1 MLGKTH
7 FVLGMASALVI
18 TRPQTVPGVIT
29 AMTAGAIGGWIVD
42 FDMRNRN
49 NDEQSEEARLE
60 NVYDAVID
68 GLFIVAFILLDFFIG
83 KGMCQYVIENWG
95 VRTWGSLIGLLI
107 LLIFGLYSKHRTF
120 THSFLALAL
129 FSGLVYLFCRPATIP
144 FAIGYASHL
153 ISDLFNYLGLQLFY
167 PLKWR
172 PCLKVCKSDKTTNHI
187 LFWISLVIDVLFGAF
202 LFASG
207 MNGIDQSSSNFI
219 SYITEK
225 RLFEVSFHFNF
236 VQAYLIFVNILTFLG
251 FQANQYQYQVDQGN
265 AYYRG
270 VEYDEDDYETPGTR
284 FQTWLLNLFTFL
296 GGGIGMLV
304 SLVISRERPAGY
316 SGIWW
321 SFCYTSILFWFT
333 IYCYLCNPFGFEI
346 GRVQWLSTK
355 HLPLLLYLIGIN
367 AISVLFLFLIRKR
380 RFNDYDLKHTVVFMF
395 GALGGTLGAIPT
407 VFLINR
413 EGKYYYV
420 IAGFSIM
427 MISQIVFIMYMM
439 AAGVF

>member
-7 FVLGMASALVI
+7 FVLGMASALAI

-29 AMTAGAIGGWIVD
+29 AMTAGAVGGWIVD

-68 GLFIVAFILLDFFIG
+68 GLFIFAFILLDFFIG
-83 KGMCQYVIENWG
+83 KGMCQYIIENWG
-95 VRTWGSLIGLLI
+95 VRIWGSLIGILI
-107 LLIFGLYSKHRTF
+107 ILIFGLYSKHRTF

-129 FSGLVYLFCRPATIP
+129 FSGLVYLFCRPAAIP

-167 PLKWR
+167 PLKWK
-172 PCLKVCKSDKTTNHI
+172 PCLKVCKSDKTANHT
-187 LFWISLVIDVLFGAF
+187 LFWISLAIDVTFGAF
-202 LFASG
+202 LFAVG
-207 MNGIDQSSSNFI
+207 MNEVNQSGSNFI

-225 RLFEVSFHFNF
+225 RLFEASFHFSI
-236 VQAYLIFVNILTFLG
+236 VQAYLIVINILTFLG
-251 FQANQYQYQVDQGN
+251 FQASAYQSYLDEGN

-270 VEYDEDDYETPGTR
+270 IKYNPDDYETPGTR
-284 FQTWLLNLFTFL
+284 FQTWLLDLLAFL
-296 GGGIGMLV
+296 GGGVGMLV
-304 SLVISRERPAGY
+304 SLVLSRERPAGY
-316 SGIWW
+316 SGVWW

-333 IYCYLCNPFGFEI
+333 VYCYLCNPFGFEI
-346 GRVQWLSTK
+346 GRVHWLSTK
-355 HLPLLLYLIGIN
+355 HIPLLLYLIGIN
-367 AISVLFLFLIRKR
+367 VISVLFLFLIRKKK
-380 RFNDYDLKHTVVFMF
+380 FKNNDFRHTLVFMF
-395 GALGGTLGAIPT
+395 GALGGTLGAVPT

-427 MISQIVFIMYMM
+427 MISQVVFIMYMM